1 MDIVAYLSWQNKRK
15 EQHTRLEYHIAT
27 MAGALHGAEIH
38 INTSRLVIYDSA
50 LLKSEWMN
58 NPKCF
63 LLLLL
68 LYFYWY
74 LEIKC
79 WVYLLILFVVI
90 DLSYVCECI
99 HFLFICAFMY
109 MYIFLKSLLSFSKN
123 KHLIFIFLVSQWKNL
138 IQLKL
143 YSSSYIPFLLYSCY
157 IATGHR
163 GSFILSSFV
172 CLKHTYI
179 VMGHQALK

>member
-1 MDIVAYLSWQNKRK
+1 MNIVAYLSWQNKRK
-15 EQHTRLEYHIAT
+15 EQHTRLKYQIDT
-27 MAGALHGAEIH
+27 MAGALHGAEIL
-38 INTSRLVIYDSA
+38 INTSRLVTYDSA
-50 LLKSEWMN
+50 LVKSEWMN

-63 LLLLL
+63 LLLP
-68 LYFYWY
+68 YFYWY

-90 DLSYVCECI
+90 DLCLC
-99 HFLFICAFMY
+99 MY
-109 MYIFLKSLLSFSKN
+109 TFSFHLCSHIYTYIFKSLLYFSKN
-123 KHLIFIFLVSQWKNL
+123 KHLTFIFLVSQWKNV

-143 YSSSYIPFLLYSCY
+143 YFSSYILLLYGCY
-157 IATGHR
+157 IATDHR
-163 GSFILSSFV
+163 GSFIWNSFV

>member
-15 EQHTRLEYHIAT
+15 EQHTRLKYHIAT

-38 INTSRLVIYDSA
+38 INTSRLVMYDSA

-68 LYFYWY
+68 LPLYFYWY

-90 DLSYVCECI
+90 DLSYVCVRI
-99 HFLFICAFMY
+99 HFLFICVVI
-109 MYIFLKSLLSFSKN
+109 YIFLKSLLSFSKN
-123 KHLIFIFLVSQWKNL
+123 KHLMFIFLVSQWKNV

-143 YSSSYIPFLLYSCY
+143 YSSSYILFF
-157 IATGHR
+157 
-163 GSFILSSFV
+163 FI
-172 CLKHTYI
+172 
-179 VMGHQALK
+179 